1 MTTELNI
8 GYDKNNYRC
17 LIHLDRLSIT
27 FRHWS
32 GSTFQD
38 IRNPDYIPVEQVF
51 KDISLIHDK
60 APGPG
65 AFYHTF
71 RVYYKGLL
79 VGKLHTAT
87 KVLKHELQFDF
98 LKEIFYSFYPDYWY
112 EVYSALKSELCIIY
126 NNIRYMEISI
136 DTNKNLVTQFA
147 LYFNNCINNKLR
159 VSGRYFMRKNTSV
172 SVMSNGSSFVIDGSD
187 NGIAIYN
194 KTEHAEK
201 YILNYFSINGLGKN
215 DVYRIESRITWN
227 YIRNLRERKGM
238 DIYIGTLRDQK
249 MLAEIFRISTTNK
262 IKFKDTQAKTF
273 NEDRNVKYEEVSV
286 IDGLPIETAEIG
298 RLNLELKNNHYKDN
312 KMVDE
317 NIIRQIYY
325 RYLETGNKRYF
336 RNFRSIAGI
345 ASIDERKL
353 VNLVTKFNQRYK
365 GNRTDSIIQ
374 RMEFAIERSSRKYA
388 FQLNEMFYSLA
399 FKMKWNI
406 MGLF

>member
-1 MTTELNI
+1 MTTDLNI
-8 GYDKNNYRC
+8 RYDKNNYRC

-51 KDISLIHDK
+51 KNISLIHDK

-71 RVYYKGLL
+71 RVYYKGLQ

-98 LKEIFYSFYPDYWY
+98 SKEIFYSFYPDYWY
-112 EVYSALKSELCIIY
+112 EVYSSLKSELDLVY

-136 DTNKNLVTQFA
+136 DTNKNLFS
-147 LYFNNCINNKLR
+147 YFIYYYQNCVNNRLR
-159 VSGRYFMRKNTSV
+159 VSDRFKMRKNTKV
-172 SVMSNGSSFVIDGSD
+172 SVMYNGSCFLINGSD
-187 NGIAIYN
+187 NEIAVYQ
-194 KTEHAEK
+194 KSAYAEE
-201 YILNYFSINGLGKN
+201 YILNYFSINGLGN
-215 DVYRIESRITWN
+215 SDVYRIESRLTWN

-238 DIYIGTLRDQK
+238 DINIGILRDQK
-249 MLAEIFRISTTNK
+249 MLAEIFQISTTNK
-262 IKFKDTQAKTF
+262 IRFKDTQTKTF
-273 NEDRNVKYEEVSV
+273 NKDRNVKYEEVSV

-298 RLNLELKNNHYKDN
+298 RLNLELKSNHYKDN

-325 RYLETGNKRYF
+325 RYLETGNKKYF
-336 RNFRSIAGI
+336 RNFMSIVSI

-353 VNLVTKFNQRYK
+353 KNLVIKFNERYK
-365 GNRTDSIIQ
+365 GNRTNAIIQ
-374 RMEFAIERSSRKYA
+374 RMEFATKRCCKKST
-388 FQLNEMFYSLA
+388 FQLNEILYSLA
-399 FKMKWNI
+399 LKMKWNI
-406 MGLF
+406 MGMF